1 MEAVAKLNNCPSS
14 PRKMRLVV
22 DNIRG
27 KDVNDALN
35 ILAFT
40 QKEVAEKVEKLLKSA
55 INNWTQKHGMSPDD
69 AELFVKE
76 ARVDGGTMIKRFR
89 PAPQGRAMRIRK
101 RSNHVTLV
109 VASRTM
115 VDSDNEV
122 SATELTEIKKTNGT
136 KDQPNR

>member
-22 DNIRG
+22 DNIRN

-40 QKEVAEKVEKLLKSA
+40 NKEVAGKLEKLLKSA
-55 INNWTQKHGMSPDD
+55 VNNWVQKHGMSPDE
-69 AELFVKE
+69 AELYIKE
-76 ARVDGGTMIKRFR
+76 ARVDGGTMLKRFR

-101 RSNHVTLV
+101 RSNHVIII
-109 VASRTM
+109 VASRTL
-115 VDSDNEV
+115 VGADNEV
-122 SATELTEIKKTNGT
+122 TATEE
-136 KDQPNR
+136 